1 MRCINTLF
9 TPLLIL
15 SSLALNAIGAPRVPH
30 SISQNG
36 LIYCTHSTGFSFN
49 PQTVDVGTSMNVV
62 AEQIY
67 NKLFE
72 IKNNQRKAV
81 TGALAQHYRLSG
93 DRKTLLIE
101 LRKGV
106 KFHQTPWFTP
116 TRELN
121 ADDVV
126 FSLNRVLGRLEGF
139 PNIEKTAHNTS
150 SNPQYRI
157 YYDYAKENRYPY
169 FDSIDFDKKIKSVTA
184 VNPYLVKIELFSPD
198 GSILE
203 HLASQYAVILSQEY
217 AQQLSTDDNIAQ
229 LDTLPVGTGAYQ
241 VGAYFRNQYVR
252 LKRNNDYWGEKAH
265 IDNVV
270 IDLST
275 SHSGRLEKMLNNEC
289 DIMAYPEPSQI
300 NNLLRSR
307 RFDAARI
314 DGMNLAFLA
323 FNLKQSAVKDIATRR
338 AIAQAINRKRIV
350 ERIFFNNA
358 QLANTLI
365 PQSSWAAQFGLSTFA
380 YNYAPEAAKTALSGQ
395 NLALNFWV
403 LTDNRVYNPSP
414 VKMAEIIRFDLQQA
428 GVAVTMRYLPRSEFE
443 HLAERGQANYDII
456 LGGWLTGSLDPNGFL
471 QPILGCAGGVHSNN
485 LSHYCNRTFDTL
497 LNDALK
503 SPALESR
510 ARNYELAQRLA
521 MHELPLIP
529 IANAERIMLYNK
541 RLSGMKMQ
549 PLGSIQFAELS
560 MTEKGK

>member
-1 MRCINTLF
+1 MRCINTF
-9 TPLLIL
+9 FISLLLL
-15 SSLALNAIGAPRVPH
+15 SSLAFTAQSAPRVPH
-30 SISQNG
+30 SIGQNG

-72 IKNNQRKAV
+72 IKNNQRKDV
-81 TGALAQHYRLSG
+81 IGALAQHYRLSG

-126 FSLNRVLGRLEGF
+126 FSLNRVLGRLQGF
-139 PNIEKTAHNTS
+139 PNIAKTAHETS
-150 SNPQYRI
+150 DNPQYRI

-184 VNPYLVKIELFSPD
+184 VNPYLVKIELFAPD

-217 AQQLSTDDNIAQ
+217 AQQLSTDDNIVQ

-241 VGAYFRNQYVR
+241 VEAYFRNQYVR
-252 LKRNNDYWGEKAH
+252 LKRNDNFWGARAK
-265 IDNVV
+265 IDNIV

-307 RFDAARI
+307 RFNAARI

-323 FNLKQSAVKDIATRR
+323 FNLKQSAVKNITTRR

-358 QLANTLI
+358 QVANTLI
-365 PQSSWAAQFGLSTFA
+365 PQSSWAAQFGLSQFA
-380 YNYAPEAAKTALSGQ
+380 DDYNPKAAKTALSDKA
-395 NLALNFWV
+395 LHLNFWV

-414 VKMAEIIRFDLQQA
+414 IKMAEIIRHDLQQA
-428 GVAVTMRYLPRSEFE
+428 GVNVVMRYIQHSEFE
-443 HLAERGQANYDII
+443 HLSERGEANYDII
-456 LGGWLTGSLDPNGFL
+456 LGGWLTGSLDPNGFMK
-471 QPILGCAGGVHSNN
+471 PILGCDNTSHSNN

-497 LNDALK
+497 LSDALK

-529 IANAERIMLYNK
+529 IANAERIMIYNK
-541 RLSGMKMQ
+541 RLDGMRMQ
-549 PLGSIQFAELS
+549 PLGSIQFSELS
-560 MTEKGK
+560 ITEKGK